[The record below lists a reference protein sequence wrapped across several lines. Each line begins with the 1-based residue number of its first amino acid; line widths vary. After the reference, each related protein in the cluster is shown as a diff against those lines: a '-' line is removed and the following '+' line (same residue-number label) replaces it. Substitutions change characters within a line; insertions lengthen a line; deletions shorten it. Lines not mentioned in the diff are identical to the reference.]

1 MPKFKVPV
9 ASGDPHAI
17 RRALDGVPG
26 VSVYPASVASSVV
39 GETEAPSGGRRVT
52 AVVDADD
59 EEAALQ
65 RVREVV
71 GDECEVGP
79 AEPMAA

>member
-1 MPKFKVPV
+1 MTRFKVPV
-9 ASGDPHAI
+9 ASGDPHEI
-17 RRALDGVPG
+17 RRALGG
-26 VSVYPASVASSVV
+26 LSGISVYPASVASSVI
-39 GETEAPSGGRRVT
+39 GSAEAPSGGRRIT
-52 AVVDADD
+52 AVVEAED